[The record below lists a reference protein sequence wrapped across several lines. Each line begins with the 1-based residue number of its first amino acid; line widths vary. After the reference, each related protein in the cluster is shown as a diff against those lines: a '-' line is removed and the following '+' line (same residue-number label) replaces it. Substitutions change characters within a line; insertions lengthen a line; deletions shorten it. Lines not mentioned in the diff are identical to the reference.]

1 MRCLISH
8 SHGYTYVY
16 RASLMAQVVKNLP
29 ALQETQEMWVLSQ
42 GWEDPLEEEMATH
55 SSILTWEIPWTE
67 ERVDYSPWDW
77 KESRTWLS
85 TWWIDRWIY
94 IHIQLNRDNLVG
106 QPPNFNI
113 QVLQYHLKSDL
124 SGMFNINIGDCMDKK
139 CPLYKNSVLKK
150 LILPCRRPNA
160 ETSWLFERIL
170 EVSEKELFLMLCV
183 F

>member
-1 MRCLISH
+1 MPSYWPKCFIGRFIKESACN
-8 SHGYTYVY
+8 
-16 RASLMAQVVKNLP
+16 A
-29 ALQETQEMWVLSQ
+29 
-42 GWEDPLEEEMATH
+42 EDA
-55 SSILTWEIPWTE
+55 SSIPEPGRSPGGGNGNRLQYSCLGNPLNRGTWHIVHGVTKNW
-67 ERVDYSPWDW
+67 
-77 KESRTWLS
+77 TWLS